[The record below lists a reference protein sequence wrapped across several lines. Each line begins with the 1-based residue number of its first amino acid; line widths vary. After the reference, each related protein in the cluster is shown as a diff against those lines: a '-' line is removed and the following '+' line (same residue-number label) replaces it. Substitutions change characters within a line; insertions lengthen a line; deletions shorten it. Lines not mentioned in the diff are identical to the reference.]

1 MMKSNLY
8 FILGIMAAL
17 FVVYI
22 WYAAKRAVISARIK
36 KGLRAEKD
44 AEDFLKN
51 RGYKIEAYQQE
62 FEYLFKADGEEVTVK
77 LRPDYIVKKNGKRYI
92 AEVKCGETASSL
104 CSRDTRRQ
112 LMEYYFNLDFD
123 GLFLVDMLGKKIIE
137 IEFESRAK
145 REKKALLKVLKGAL
159 LVSII
164 VNILL
169 IVVFESI
176 IIK

>member
-1 MMKSNLY
+1 MIKSNLY

-17 FVVYI
+17 FAVYV
-22 WYAAKRAVISARIK
+22 WYAVKRAVISARIK

-44 AEDFLKN
+44 AEDFLIN

-62 FEYLFKADGEEVTVK
+62 FEYLFKADGEEVKVK

-123 GLFLVDMLGKKIIE
+123 GLFLVDMLEKKIIE

-145 REKKALLKVLKGAL
+145 REKKALLKILKGAVL
-159 LVSII
+159 ISITA
-164 VNILL
+164 NILL
-169 IVVFESI
+169 VVVMYSLF
-176 IIK
+176 IK